1 MNVIFSRVLP
11 SLGLVVCSIA
21 LAQIPPGAG
30 SLSQQIEREQPP
42 RPPQKAAPDIRL
54 EQGSESVAPAA
65 AVDGQAKLIVK
76 SLHVAGMQVFSETE
90 LLAVTGFRPQS
101 ELTLADLRGMASK
114 IALHYHTHGYFLARA
129 YLPPQDIQNGAVTI
143 AVIEGKYGTVSL
155 RNQTNLSD
163 ALANGLLAGLNGGD
177 TIAIA
182 PLESRLLLLSDLPGV
197 SVKSTLVPGASVG
210 ASDLIIDVTP
220 GQRVTGSLDA
230 DNSGNRYTGENRIG
244 ATLNLNDPSGHGDV
258 ASLRALTSG
267 SGLNYARA
275 SYQMQISK
283 AKVGVAYASM
293 KYRLGKEF
301 DSLQANGTADIAS
314 LYGGMPLIRS
324 RSSNLSVL
332 LNYDFKSFQD
342 KVDATST
349 ITDKKADVLM
359 LSLAGDQRDGL
370 GGGGLSQYSLTWAS
384 GRIDIRSPAAL
395 ATDAASL
402 RSNGHFDKL
411 AINAMRLQSV
421 TASTSL
427 YAAINAQFA
436 SKNLDI
442 SEQIGLGGAS
452 GVRAYPAGEAYG
464 DQGYV
469 LNLEARYLLPTFSE
483 HVPGRMQLVG
493 FADTGSVLL
502 NKNPWTGGSNRRTL
516 SGAGIGVNWVDDSNF
531 IVKAFYAHKLGNA
544 KATSAPDE
552 SGRFWLQAVKY
563 F

>member
-1 MNVIFSRVLP
+1 M
-11 SLGLVVCSIA
+11 
-21 LAQIPPGAG
+21 
-30 SLSQQIEREQPP
+30 
-42 RPPQKAAPDIRL
+42 D
-54 EQGSESVAPAA
+54 
-65 AVDGQAKLIVK
+65 
-76 SLHVAGMQVFSETE
+76 
-90 LLAVTGFRPQS
+90 LL
-101 ELTLADLRGMASK
+101 D
-114 IALHYHTHGYFLARA
+114 
-129 YLPPQDIQNGAVTI
+129 
-143 AVIEGKYGTVSL
+143 
-155 RNQTNLSD
+155 
-163 ALANGLLAGLNGGD
+163 GLNSGD

-197 SVKSTLVPGASVG
+197 SIKSTLVPGASVG

-220 GQRVTGSLDA
+220 GRRVTGSLDA

-283 AKVGVAYASM
+283 AKLGVAYSSM
-293 KYRLGKEF
+293 QYRLGKEF

-314 LYGGMPLIRS
+314 LYGALPLIRS

-349 ITDKKADVLM
+349 VTDKKADVLM

-370 GGGGLSQYSLTWAS
+370 GGGGLSQYSLTWTS

-427 YAAINAQFA
+427 YAAITAQFA

-452 GVRAYPAGEAYG
+452 GVRAYPGGEAYG

-483 HVPGRMQLVG
+483 RVPGRMQLVG
-493 FADTGSVLL
+493 FVDTGSVTLS
-502 NKNPWTGGSNRRTL
+502 KSPATGGVNRKTL
-516 SGAGIGVNWVDDSNF
+516 SGAGIGVNWIDDSNF